1 MASRFL
7 GYLTD
12 RHLTLYGFGPA
23 GWRLVREFDEAQTA
37 ELPACLDRDTPLHL
51 LADLV
56 EMEFRFET
64 VALLRGSD
72 RRALH
77 ERRLQQSFRNSP
89 YRHAL
94 PLGRNPGRRGEEKL
108 LLSAVTNPDLVS
120 PWTAPLRQAHLPL
133 SGIASVPVL
142 QQRLVHCLAIDNPHV
157 LLLTVQR
164 RGGIRISYFFQG
176 ELRFSRL
183 AAHPGDLAALGP
195 VAQEEALRTHQYLLG
210 LRLLER
216 NCPVDAVCLL
226 PEELMEAWNATSPAA
241 GLLRFSHTGLAQA
254 ARLAGIRDEA
264 AGRSA
269 DDLLI
274 GLVAKA
280 RFPNHFAP
288 PRERHDLHLHRLRRG
303 LLAGSAV
310 AALGAV
316 AGSGVLLH
324 AAWDRLQGVH
334 EAQAAASAVNAAI
347 QQVRAGFPQTSVP
360 VEEIREALDLTQ
372 NLQRESAPAR
382 RLLAD
387 LSRGFDAVAQAEL
400 NTLTWTSTDHPER
413 FSDEGSQ
420 GSGTAL
426 ANPAAAG
433 DGSSGRRWVA
443 ILRGDIV
450 GAGSYRQANAATEA
464 LAEAIRR
471 ERIAVDILQYP
482 LNVHPDAELKDNF
495 EQDAAERLPFKLRVT
510 WKP

>member
-1 MASRFL
+1 
-7 GYLTD
+7 
-12 RHLTLYGFGPA
+12 
-23 GWRLVREFDEAQTA
+23 
-37 ELPACLDRDTPLHL
+37 
-51 LADLV
+51 V

-64 VALLRGSD
+64 VASLRGGD

-77 ERRLQQSFRNSP
+77 ERRLQQSFRSSP
-89 YRHAL
+89 YRHAFS
-94 PLGRNPGRRGEEKL
+94 LGRNPGRRGEEKL

-120 PWTAPLRQAHLPL
+120 PWTASLRQAHLPL

-142 QQRLVHCLAIDNPHV
+142 QQRLVRCLASDNPHV

-183 AAHPGDLAALGP
+183 AAHSGDLAALGP
-195 VAQEEALRTHQYLLG
+195 VAQEEAVRTHQYLLG

-226 PEELMEAWNATSPAA
+226 PEDIMAAWNATSPVA
-241 GLLRFSHTGLAQA
+241 GLLRLSHTGLAQA
-254 ARLAGIRDEA
+254 ARLAGIRDES
-264 AGRSA
+264 AGRST

-274 GLVAKA
+274 GLLAKA

-288 PRERHDLHLHRLRRG
+288 PRERHGFHLHRLRRG
-303 LLAGSAV
+303 LLAGSAA

-324 AAWDRLQGVH
+324 GAWDRLQGAQ
-334 EAQAAASAVNAAI
+334 EAQAAASAVNASI

-372 NLQRESAPAR
+372 NLQQESAPAR

-400 NTLTWTSTDHPER
+400 NTLTWASTDHPER

-420 GSGTAL
+420 GGGAAP
-426 ANPAAAG
+426 ANPPAAA
-433 DGSSGRRWVA
+433 DGGSGRRWVA
-443 ILRGDIV
+443 ILQGDIV

-471 ERIAVDILQYP
+471 NRLAVDILQYP
-482 LNVHPDAELKDNF
+482 LNVQPDAELKDNF
-495 EQDAAERLPFKLRVT
+495 EQDAAERLPFRLRVT